1 MKPFLFQ
8 CDTAS
13 CTKSRKKWFTECIV
27 EEFDCPAESF
37 LEIIHLIII
46 IIIIIKKKRNNNK
59 NCFYFML

>member
-13 CTKSRKKWFTECIV
+13 CTKSRKKWFTECGV

-37 LEIIHLIII
+37 LEISHL
-46 IIIIIKKKRNNNK
+46 IIIIIKKKSNNNNK
-59 NCFYFML
+59 NNYFML